1 MEGKPHRPQVQCW
14 FILASFI
21 LKSLDWRLLISG
33 SVPTTDYPY
42 NQVNN
47 KQLRRFLIYSFIPQ
61 YFTFSLT
68 LSYFCSHL
76 TKVRSIN
83 YHKQMLKLLF
93 SLLSQC
99 VGRLFSCSFSSE
111 THLLHLQRNFFWKLS
126 NLRWH
131 SSDFWRVTEI
141 PKKRAA
147 VDSLFC

>member
-33 SVPTTDYPY
+33 LVPTTDCPY

-47 KQLRRFLIYSFIPQ
+47 KQLRRFLIYTTVFHILTDCHTSVPILQKSEALIITSRCWNCYSVCWVNGWEDFLAVHSLQKLIS
-61 YFTFSLT
+61 YTFS
-68 LSYFCSHL
+68 
-76 TKVRSIN
+76 N
-83 YHKQMLKLLF
+83 W
-93 SLLSQC
+93 
-99 VGRLFSCSFSSE
+99 
-111 THLLHLQRNFFWKLS
+111 NFFWKLS

-141 PKKRAA
+141 PKKRAP